1 MSTNAPESAFP
12 FPANEQ
18 NYQPQYGLTAIEYAC
33 IELRIPESG
42 NEWLD
47 KLIAKAE
54 RRDLAAKA
62 MQGVIASAS
71 ADGVEY
77 APVKGA
83 GYCVE
88 CAAALQSELKKE
100 QA

>member
-1 MSTNAPESAFP
+1 MSRPDEYAFP
-12 FPANEQ
+12 VEHGPDTGYA
-18 NYQPQYGLTAIEYAC
+18 PGLTKLEYAC

-47 KLIAKAE
+47 DLIAKAE

-62 MQGVIASAS
+62 MQGLLALPQCFENQSISNAPGTSAELAKDLIA
-71 ADGVEY
+71 
-77 APVKGA
+77 
-83 GYCVE
+83 
-88 CAAALQSELKKE
+88 ELKKE